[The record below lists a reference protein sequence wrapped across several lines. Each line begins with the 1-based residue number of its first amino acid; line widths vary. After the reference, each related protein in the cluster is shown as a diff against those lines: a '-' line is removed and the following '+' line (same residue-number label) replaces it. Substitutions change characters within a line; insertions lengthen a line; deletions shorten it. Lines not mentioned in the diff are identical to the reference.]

1 MRTKDYIKAVATL
14 LSEGRDAERVLADL
28 KSVLERRGHT
38 KLYGAILKGV
48 MQSFEAHAS
57 RDQATIVV
65 ERANDTAKH
74 EASITAALELL
85 GVKTEPKTLIDETII
100 GGFKVVTGAQSID
113 RSYKKQ
119 LVALYRAL
127 TD

>member
-1 MRTKDYIKAVATL
+1 MRTKDYTKAVTAL
-14 LSEGRDAERVLADL
+14 LLEGGDVERVLVEL
-28 KSVLERRGHT
+28 RSVLERRGHT
-38 KLYGAILKGV
+38 KLYGSILKGV

-65 ERANDTAKH
+65 ERESDVTKHDTAIK
-74 EASITAALELL
+74 AALELL
-85 GVKTEPKTLIDETII
+85 GVKSVPKTHVDKTII
-100 GGFKVVTGAQSID
+100 GGFKIVTGAQSID